1 MAKPRP
7 LAEQLA
13 KELGFKSVDDLKKAV
28 SGGGDFAGGVSSRL
42 EQGAG
47 FGTAFAGGAADVKE
61 SFKRTLNPKRLAK
74 KAYNEFFSG
83 DDIFSAYMRG
93 RLKKGQGESKD
104 GEKTDDADQ
113 SNSPTKE
120 GDLGAESIAVLNI
133 IAKNSMSLPG
143 IARDMNVLRQNLVK
157 LVKLQPGGKE
167 KARTKADAW
176 FLRED
181 ERETALEVQKNKE
194 MDKGKKVVAAT
205 QPEEKGGFLEGILGS
220 IMSFFSNGFMGAI
233 TSLFNPGLI
242 LKAISKVFLPAVL
255 IGSLVNGII
264 DGWKKWQETGSLKD
278 AIISGLGGIVSFL
291 TFGLF
296 GEEEIKKAFDAVS
309 SFVDPIVDSIAD
321 TFDSLKMWVVNNIG
335 IPKIDLPSIKFP
347 GWMQKL
353 GAPEKFEMGSIG
365 PYYPFKQ
372 NPKSTEPEKSTRQ
385 EKQEEKAATGG
396 GGGGAKTA
404 DTKPADTST
413 TESGKTGT
421 SPSPES
427 GKTSNQDAS
436 LVEKEGGIKIKL
448 STGVTYDSSSG
459 KFAYKG
465 VTFEAKNQEEMDK
478 FTKAIDDKSVVEFQ
492 GKSDSGPATIKF
504 DGATGERTTAPAKE
518 GATPTA
524 VTQTKPA
531 EVGGGGGGAPAA
543 GAVSAS
549 GGGGAPSA
557 GAAAPSAEASPT
569 APSGAALS
577 TDSADV
583 AQGQRLDSAADA
595 GITVNA
601 PVTNNE
607 SKEQGKKP
615 SLIADAWN
623 RDFIDSYTFAG

>member
-1 MAKPRP
+1 MAKLRP

-13 KELGFKSVDDLKKAV
+13 QELGFKSVDDLKKAV

-61 SFKRTLNPKRLAK
+61 SVKRTLNPKRLGK
-74 KAYNEFFSG
+74 KAYNEFFGG

-93 RLKKGQGESKD
+93 RLKKGQGDSKD
-104 GEKTDDADQ
+104 GEKQDGSGT
-113 SNSPTKE
+113 SPTKE
-120 GDLGAESIAVLNI
+120 GGDLGAESIAVLNI

-181 ERETALEVQKNKE
+181 ERESALEVQKNKE
-194 MDKGKKVVAAT
+194 MEKGKKVVAST

-220 IMSFFSNGFMGAI
+220 IMSFFSNGFMSAI

-278 AIISGLGGIVSFL
+278 AMIAGLGGIVSFL

-335 IPKIDLPSIKFP
+335 IPKIDLPAIKFP

-385 EKQEEKAATGG
+385 EKQEEKAATGEKAASG
-396 GGGGAKTA
+396 
-404 DTKPADTST
+404 DTKSAATTT
-413 TESGKTGT
+413 TESGQTGT
-421 SPSPES
+421 SPSPQTA
-427 GKTSNQDAS
+427 KTGGDQAS
-436 LVEKEGGIKIKL
+436 AVEKEGGIKIKL
-448 STGVTYDSSSG
+448 STGVTYDAGSG

-465 VTFEAKNQEEMDK
+465 VTFEAKSQEEMDK

-492 GKSDSGPATIKF
+492 GKSDNGPATIKF
-504 DGATGERTTAPAKE
+504 DGATGERTISPAKE
-518 GATPTA
+518 TATPTA

-543 GAVSAS
+543 GAISASS
-549 GGGGAPSA
+549 GGGSPAASE
-557 GAAAPSAEASPT
+557 AAPSAEASAT
-569 APSGAALS
+569 APSGATLS
-577 TDSADV
+577 SDSAEV

-595 GITVNA
+595 GVTINA

>member
-13 KELGFKSVDDLKKAV
+13 QELGFKSVDDLKKAV

-61 SFKRTLNPKRLAK
+61 GLKRTLNPKRLAK
-74 KAYNEFFSG
+74 TAYKEFFGG

-93 RLKKGQGESKD
+93 RLNKKDPTKD
-104 GEKTDDADQ
+104 GEKQEGDSGT
-113 SNSPTKE
+113 SPTKDS

-194 MDKGKKVVAAT
+194 MEKGKKVAGAT

-220 IMSFFSNGFMGAI
+220 IMDFFGKGFLGSI
-233 TSLFNPGLI
+233 TSLFSPAML
-242 LKAISKVFLPAVL
+242 LKAITKVFLPAVL

-278 AIISGLGGIVSFL
+278 AIIAGLGGIVSFL

-296 GEEEIKKAFDAVS
+296 GEDEIKKAFDAVS

-335 IPKIDLPSIKFP
+335 IPKISLPSISIP
-347 GWMQKL
+347 GWLQKL
-353 GAPEKFEMGSIG
+353 GAPEKFELGSIG

-372 NPKSTEPEKSTRQ
+372 NPKSTEPEKSERQ
-385 EKQEEKAATGG
+385 QKQEAQAAEGG
-396 GGGGAKTA
+396 DKSKSGGGAE
-404 DTKPADTST
+404 TKPAETSSGGGETST
-413 TESGKTGT
+413 KA
-421 SPSPES
+421 SPES
-427 GKTSNQDAS
+427 KSSSEQAS
-436 LVEKEGGIKIKL
+436 LVEKEGGVKIKL
-448 STGVTYDSSSG
+448 NTGVTYDASSG

-465 VTFEAKNQEEMDK
+465 VTFEAKNQDEMDK
-478 FTKAIDDKSVVEFQ
+478 FTKAIDNKSVVEFQ
-492 GKSDSGPATIKF
+492 GKDTNGPATIKF
-504 DGATGERTTAPAKE
+504 DGSTGERTVSAPQE
-518 GATPTA
+518 TATPTA

-543 GAVSAS
+543 GAISAS
-549 GGGGAPSA
+549 GGGGAPA
-557 GAAAPSAEASPT
+557 AEAAAPSAEASPT

-577 TDSADV
+577 TDSAEV